1 MICDQDYR
9 DRMEILVKF
18 LLSFSVIV
26 LSIMKLLIK
35 TFLMELFSQINR
47 FKKVWMTFCVISL
60 IQNMI

>member
-26 LSIMKLLIK
+26 LNIMKLLIK

-47 FKKVWMTFCVISL
+47 FKKVQMTFCVISL